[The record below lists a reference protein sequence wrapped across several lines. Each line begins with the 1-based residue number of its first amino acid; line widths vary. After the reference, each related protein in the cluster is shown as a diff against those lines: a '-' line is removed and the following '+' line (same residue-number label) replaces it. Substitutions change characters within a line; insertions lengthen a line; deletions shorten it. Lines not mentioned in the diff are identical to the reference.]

1 MSSELARLKEL
12 YEIFLDMEKYSVLLP
27 TEKRLS
33 DFIRVTLDKEH
44 EVVYLKE
51 QNQERKLNSDGFKIN
66 LICILESVEDFLD
79 NSNIIDR
86 FSEVEE
92 GKLSE
97 EEYIKYAGG
106 ICLARGKYDKIISK
120 LYII

>member
-33 DFIRVTLDKEH
+33 DFVKVTLDKEH

-51 QNQERKLNSDGFKIN
+51 EKKLNSDGFKIN

-120 LYII
+120 LYVI